1 MEGLCPYY
9 WLVGAPQPAA
19 EPGPAATDRDVGR
32 LLTTRMHD
40 ATVGVCTRGAA
51 LHSLLSA

>member
-19 EPGPAATDRDVGR
+19 EPEAAATDRDVGR

-40 ATVGVCTRGAA
+40 ATVGVCTRGPRCTAY
-51 LHSLLSA
+51 